1 MFLPKK
7 STPSWIPEGYV
18 LLVGP
23 DDKKYLVLDFMVD
36 SIDQDYH
43 LIVKKKELKAYSA
56 PGTVSHILLLGG
68 QDVRHRC
75 LAQMSGTGVWQRCHG
90 KCPAWDIGL
99 QSMMLTIR

>member
-1 MFLPKK
+1 MDSTTASMFLPKK

-18 LLVGP
+18 GP
-23 DDKKYLVLDFMVD
+23 DDEKYLVPDFMVD

-68 QDVRHRC
+68 QDVWHRC
-75 LAQMSGTGVWQRCHG
+75 LAQVSGRDVSWEMSHIGHLGS
-90 KCPAWDIGL
+90 PAFD
-99 QSMMLTIR
+99 